1 MSQGIPFV
9 DLRTQYQQLE
19 SQIRERID
27 AVLDHG
33 RYINGPEVDEL
44 EAKLAEFSGAEHVV
58 ACSSGTDALLIPLMA
73 WGIQPGDAVFTTPF
87 TFIATAEVIALLGAT
102 PVFVDIDPD
111 TFNMDPVAL
120 EQAIQRVKTE
130 GELKPKA
137 VIPVDLFGLCADYT
151 RIEPIAK
158 AHDLQVLED
167 AAQALGARHGD
178 RAAGAF
184 GHAAATSFYPAKP
197 LGGYGDGGA
206 VFTNDAELK
215 TLFKSI
221 REHGMGHH
229 RYENVRVGI
238 NGRLDSL
245 QAAIL
250 LVKLAAF
257 PAELEGRNRVAA
269 WYGQKLKTVKTP
281 VVPDGTYCSWAQY
294 SVLSEQRDDLMAKLK
309 AENIPSVIYYPRCLH
324 LQPAFD
330 HYGYKEG
337 DFPVSE
343 EASRKIFSLPMT
355 PFLTEDQ
362 VDRVAEVLNNA

>member
-1 MSQGIPFV
+1 MSQAIPFV

-19 SQIRERID
+19 PQIRERIN

-33 RYINGPEVDEL
+33 RYINGPEVDAL
-44 EAKLAEFSGAEHVV
+44 EAELAEFAGVDHVV

-73 WGIQPGDAVFTTPF
+73 WDIKPGDAVFTTPF

-102 PVFVDIDPD
+102 PVFVDIDPVS
-111 TFNMDPVAL
+111 FNMDPDAL
-120 EQAIQRVKTE
+120 EQAINKVQAE
-130 GELKPKA
+130 GRLTPKA

-151 RIEPIAK
+151 RLEPIAAK
-158 AHDLQVLED
+158 HNLVILED
-167 AAQALGARHGD
+167 AAQALGARLGD

-215 TLFKSI
+215 KIFKSI
-221 REHGMGHH
+221 REHGMGDH
-229 RYENVRVGI
+229 RYTNVRVGI

-245 QAAIL
+245 QAAVL

-269 WYGQKLKTVKTP
+269 WYADKLKTVKTP
-281 VVPDGTYCSWAQY
+281 VVPDGYYCAWAQY
-294 SVLSEQRDDLMAKLK
+294 SVLSDDRDAMMAKLK
-309 AENIPSVIYYPRCLH
+309 AANIPSVIYYPLCLH

-330 HYGYKEG
+330 QYGYREG
-337 DFPVSE
+337 DFPNAE
-343 EASRKIFSLPMT
+343 AASRTIFSLPMT
-355 PFLTEDQ
+355 PFLTEEQ
-362 VDRVAEVLNNA
+362 VSRVAEVLNQG